1 MQRVGAWK
9 RPLTIEAA
17 RTSGKKWGRFLVA
30 AQNGVLDSPDLD
42 NGIPVAKPNAMDG
55 PHRTEGPCQ
64 GGLHPILGEVTLAE
78 AVHGH
83 PFLVGLRD
91 KDLATLTSLAEPV
104 EFGDDEIVLTAW
116 ERSQYFYLLLSGSVS
131 VELPH
136 RHYTVNIQALGA
148 GDAFG
153 WSVLLPHQETLFHV
167 RTRERCAALRLDG
180 VRLSAALRKDPRFAA
195 DMLGLTLRLVASRM
209 QATETRLGEMCGVRV
224 KKKGGHGAVQSLN
237 KLIEVCL
244 DGELGYRTAAEH
256 INDTKLQ
263 IILSDFAI
271 RRSQFA
277 KELRAE
283 VERLGGN
290 PIGSGSMS
298 ASLHRGWIALKSVV
312 FGGSPRAILSACE
325 TGEDAAWTSYEA
337 TSHCDLSGTT
347 RSLVESQRDEVEQAR
362 VRMRQIQDQLASGV
376 E

>member
-1 MQRVGAWK
+1 V
-9 RPLTIEAA
+9 
-17 RTSGKKWGRFLVA
+17 F
-30 AQNGVLDSPDLD
+30 DSSDLD
-42 NGIPVAKPNAMDG
+42 NGIPVAKQNAMVG
-55 PHRTEGPCQ
+55 PHRTEGPCH
-64 GGLHPILGEVTLAE
+64 GDLRAILGDVTLAE
-78 AVHGH
+78 VVHGH

-91 KDLATLTSLAEPV
+91 KDLAILTSLAEVV
-104 EFGDDEIVLTAW
+104 EFGDNEIVLTAG
-116 ERSQYFYLLLSGSVS
+116 ERSQYFYLLLSGSIS

-136 RHYTVNIQALGA
+136 QHYTVTIQGLGA

-153 WSVLLPHQETLFHV
+153 WSVLLPHQDTLFQI

-195 DMLGLTLRLVASRM
+195 DMLGLTLRLVAGRM

-224 KKKGGHGAVQSLN
+224 KKKGGHAAVQSLN

-277 KELRAE
+277 KELQAE

-290 PIGSGSMS
+290 PVGSGSMS

-312 FGGSPRAILSACE
+312 FGGSSRAILSACE
-325 TGEDAAWTSYEA
+325 TGEHAARASYEA
-337 TSHCDLSGTT
+337 TAHWNLSGTT
-347 RSLVESQRDEVEQAR
+347 RLLVESQCDEVEQAR
-362 VRMRQIQDQLASGV
+362 VRMRQIHDQLASEV